1 MARRGLTG
9 QLNMFDFFSSLE
21 EGTSGDVEMVS
32 LMPNFD
38 DEPELPEHKI
48 SEPEVVKRE
57 VVETVEPI
65 SEFVE
70 AIEPETISVKEIVE
84 KESTQDL
91 EKAVMSRAYERE
103 GKKIEIA
110 YLNYNKVRITSGNN
124 EPEIIV
130 FETSKEAVDYYV
142 EQMQKLESE
151 EEE

>member
-32 LMPNFD
+32 LMPNFN

-57 VVETVEPI
+57 MVETVEPI

-70 AIEPETISVKEIVE
+70 AIEPETISVKEVVE
-84 KESTQDL
+84 KESTQDQ
-91 EKAVMSRAYERE
+91 EKAVMSRTYERE
-103 GKKIEIA
+103 GEKIEIA